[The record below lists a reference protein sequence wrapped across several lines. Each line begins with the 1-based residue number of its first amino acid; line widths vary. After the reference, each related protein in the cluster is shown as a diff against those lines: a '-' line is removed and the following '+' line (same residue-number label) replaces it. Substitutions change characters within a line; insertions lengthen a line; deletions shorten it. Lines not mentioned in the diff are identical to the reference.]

1 MSMSRKFKAAKIQL
15 TLVGEKHPKG
25 VKKHVLNNVTE
36 NVSEDQFNLL
46 VSAMEALT
54 TEHVAGADVIST
66 QSLSRN

>member
-25 VKKHVLNNVTE
+25 VKHVLNNVSE
-36 NVSEDQFNLL
+36 NVSEEQFNLL
-46 VSAMEALT
+46 SSAMETLT
-54 TEHVAGADVIST
+54 TEQVIGVDVIST

>member
-25 VKKHVLNNVTE
+25 VKHVLNNVSE
-36 NVSEDQFNLL
+36 NVSEEQFNLL
-46 VSAMEALT
+46 SSAMETLT
-54 TEHVAGADVIST
+54 TEQVIGVDVICT

>member
-25 VKKHVLNNVTE
+25 VNHILNNVTE

-46 VSAMEALT
+46 VSAMETLT
-54 TEHVAGADVIST
+54 TEHVSGADVIST

>member
-15 TLVGEKHPKG
+15 TLVGEKHSKG
-25 VKKHVLNNVTE
+25 VNHILNNVTE

-46 VSAMEALT
+46 ISAMETLT

>member
-25 VKKHVLNNVTE
+25 VNHILNNVTE

-46 VSAMEALT
+46 VSAMEALA